1 MWARVLQF
9 QDSASID
16 NKRFISLL
24 YCFLGLPQIV
34 FEFPCVQLASRN
46 IEACIGDMPGT
57 HTCNTVLYA
66 VYTVVYAP
74 KKKTAISHSDWKTK
88 DSAKSAK
95 CIKFGLSS

>member
-1 MWARVLQF
+1 MWVFTISRVLQF

-66 VYTVVYAP
+66 P